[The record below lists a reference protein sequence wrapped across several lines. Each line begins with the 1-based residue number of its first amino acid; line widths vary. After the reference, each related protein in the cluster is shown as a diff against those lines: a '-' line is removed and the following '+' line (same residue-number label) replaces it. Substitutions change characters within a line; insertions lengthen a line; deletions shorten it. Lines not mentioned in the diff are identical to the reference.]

1 LSYKGK
7 ALNRRQVDQG
17 YVCRPFDNLITDC
30 KLNINLGEELLI
42 KDNIVVPKRG
52 NKKRK
57 VIKLAA
63 VNLES
68 ELNSRGD
75 RLA

>member
-1 LSYKGK
+1 M
-7 ALNRRQVDQG
+7 
-17 YVCRPFDNLITDC
+17 
-30 KLNINLGEELLI
+30 
-42 KDNIVVPKRG
+42 VPKGG

-68 ELNSRGD
+68 KLNLRGNK
-75 RLA
+75 LAWLSIKAINGDGLVKEVDYNYTSLD

>member
-1 LSYKGK
+1 M
-7 ALNRRQVDQG
+7 
-17 YVCRPFDNLITDC
+17 
-30 KLNINLGEELLI
+30 
-42 KDNIVVPKRG
+42 VPKGG

-57 VIKLAA
+57 VIELAV

-68 ELNSRGD
+68 ELDLRGD

>member
-1 LSYKGK
+1 MEH
-7 ALNRRQVDQG
+7 
-17 YVCRPFDNLITDC
+17 
-30 KLNINLGEELLI
+30 KLNINLGEEFLT
-42 KDNIVVPKRG
+42 KDNIVVSKGG

-63 VNLES
+63 INLES
-68 ELNSRGD
+68 KLNLRGD

>member
-1 LSYKGK
+1 M
-7 ALNRRQVDQG
+7 
-17 YVCRPFDNLITDC
+17 
-30 KLNINLGEELLI
+30 
-42 KDNIVVPKRG
+42 VPKGG

-57 VIKLAA
+57 VIKLTA

-68 ELNSRGD
+68 KLNLRGD

>member
-1 LSYKGK
+1 MVSKG
-7 ALNRRQVDQG
+7 
-17 YVCRPFDNLITDC
+17 
-30 KLNINLGEELLI
+30 
-42 KDNIVVPKRG
+42 G

-57 VIKLAA
+57 VIELVA

-68 ELNSRGD
+68 ELDLRGD

>member
-1 LSYKGK
+1 VVLKG
-7 ALNRRQVDQG
+7 
-17 YVCRPFDNLITDC
+17 
-30 KLNINLGEELLI
+30 
-42 KDNIVVPKRG
+42 G

-57 VIKLAA
+57 VIELVA

-68 ELNSRGD
+68 KLDLRGN